1 MLSRL
6 RIAVYISLIIIV
18 FIIGTG
24 GVYFFGHFQHGFN
37 MPVDSLFTAAYIT
50 VTTLSTVGYG
60 DFVPVSTSA
69 RLFIMVLIV
78 SGLGI
83 FLSALTFVS
92 SEFVNAR
99 VDTITGRINPF
110 ERRLLKEHI
119 ILIGSDTVN
128 TRMAEKLKEKNM
140 RFIMLSSNKEIVEQ
154 LREQGYRAFVVDET
168 DEEAMKKFEIGKAKS
183 VIIDMRDK
191 SRMVYAILVVRNLAE
206 KSKIVAV
213 AHNTDEEKH
222 IRSMGASIGIVSPF
236 EIVSNMLI
244 KKVEELEE

>member
-18 FIIGTG
+18 FAVGTA
-24 GVYFFGHFQHGFN
+24 GVYFFGHYQAGFN
-37 MPVDSLFTAAYIT
+37 EPINSFVTAAYVT
-50 VTTLSTVGYG
+50 VITLSTVGYG
-60 DFVPVSTSA
+60 DFVPVTTGA
-69 RLFIMVLIV
+69 RVFIMVLIV

-99 VDTITGRINPF
+99 VATITGRINPF

-119 ILIGSDTVN
+119 ILVGSDTVN
-128 TRMAEKLKEKNM
+128 MRMAEKLKEKNM
-140 RFIMLSSNKEIVEQ
+140 RFIILSSNKEIIEQ
-154 LREQGYRAFVVDET
+154 YREQGYRAFVVDET

-183 VIIDMRDK
+183 IIIDMRDK
-191 SRMVYAILVVRNLAE
+191 SRMVYAILIIRNLAE

-222 IRSMGASIGIVSPF
+222 IRNMGASIGIVSPF

-244 KKVEELEE
+244 KKIEELED